1 MASYFQGHQSV
12 GCDQCRQSILFF
24 CRQCKFNLCEYCIEY
39 HQRSKSRNGHD
50 IVDYDERNNEDTSQC
65 GFHPQNECVAYCK
78 SCNVPICLLCITL
91 RHKSHDVSE
100 LSDKIEELLTVIS
113 DENNKLQLS
122 KHDLETVLKHTKI
135 FLSSSYSV
143 YQKTKDQVTARGEEW
158 HEEVDMKVKK
168 NPSRIR

>member
-1 MASYFQGHQSV
+1 M
-12 GCDQCRQSILFF
+12 
-24 CRQCKFNLCEYCIEY
+24 
-39 HQRSKSRNGHD
+39 
-50 IVDYDERNNEDTSQC
+50 
-65 GFHPQNECVAYCK
+65 
-78 SCNVPICLLCITL
+78 
-91 RHKSHDVSE
+91 SE

-122 KHDLETVLKHTKI
+122 KHDLETVLKHTKL

-143 YQKTKDQVTARGEEW
+143 YQNTKDQVTALGEEW